1 MWSLNIHDLTRKTTS
16 ASSKDLYFSIS
27 YRPLL
32 GLQIYM
38 VVFGSI
44 LFFFFQRYV
53 VVFLIIWKKDKE
65 VHV

>member
-44 LFFFFQRYV
+44 LFFFFSKICCCFFNY
-53 VVFLIIWKKDKE
+53 LKKDKE